1 MKKVKGWLLDTHALL
16 WMLYGDQRLS
26 VPATEAIDGDLLL
39 YASVASF
46 WEIAIKQ
53 GSKGF
58 DFEIESTW
66 DESFQIELKRI
77 GVSLLDISVSDCRLV
92 QDLPMHHR
100 DPFDRILIA
109 QAINHQLGVLTRDRS
124 FADYQLEVR
133 W

>member
-1 MKKVKGWLLDTHALL
+1 MDTHTLL

-26 VPATEAIDGDLLL
+26 VPAAEAIDGDLLL

-92 QDLPMHHR
+92 QDLLMHHR
-100 DPFDRILIA
+100 DPFDRMLIA
-109 QAINHQLGVLTRDRS
+109 QAINHQLGVLTRDSS
-124 FADYQLEVR
+124 FADYQVEVR